1 MVQVLKRTRL
11 IAAMAQ
17 IISLSTAS
25 KLRGTVRNQQASSI
39 KAAEIRRQLLTL
51 DAYTFIGETV
61 KLSQYDK
68 GNSAN
73 VLNLLDK
80 VQDEPTDRIS
90 IDMFTLPQTYDSND
104 YVGQLHGLL
113 PTQTVYDN
121 DNFYLSMDFREH
133 RYEEV
138 NLDIFGYI
146 HHPDFQPTLFSQASQ
161 VIMNDDLDL
170 LFDTRKI
177 IGLMGL
183 LPGTNPIDSLEDIGS
198 SSIRSIGEYE
208 KLSTLSFLDKGE
220 QILNKVDHEAYAAPP
235 KLESMN
241 NWVGHLHGLLPEETI
256 YHNDDFYLSF
266 GLIENQYESMGHSII
281 DEIGKITQG
290 DKLNSEAFA
299 SARIDGDDGKMIFGL
314 IGLLPGTPSE
324 DSLFRQ
330 GDVVESNILGDQY
343 SSSSAFSVLNKITG
357 ENRVNPEAYENP
369 TMIVKEGLDYVG
381 QLHGLLPDLDNKM
394 QFLQFSLDEY
404 DVRRGEGGY
413 VGATFVDLLGTITVS
428 KTQGTTLQGS
438 ISGQDMTDFLKY

>member
-1 MVQVLKRTRL
+1 MLQVLNRIRF
-11 IAAMAQ
+11 IAVMAQ
-17 IISLSTAS
+17 IISLSEAS

-51 DAYTFIGETV
+51 DTYTFIGETV
-61 KLSQYDK
+61 KLSQYEK
-68 GNSAN
+68 GNSAS

-80 VQDEPTDRIS
+80 VQDEPSDRIS
-90 IDMFTLPQTYDSND
+90 IEMFTIPQTYDSND

-113 PTQTVYDN
+113 PTETVYNN
-121 DNFYLSMDFREH
+121 DNFFLSMDFREH

-138 NLDIFGYI
+138 YLDIFGYI
-146 HHPDFQPTLFSQASQ
+146 HNPDFQPTMFSQASQ

-170 LFDTRKI
+170 RFDTRRI

-183 LPGTNPIDSLEDIGS
+183 LPGTNPIDSLEDVGS
-198 SSIRSIGEYE
+198 NSIRIGEYE
-208 KLSTLSFLDKGE
+208 TLSTLTFLDKGE
-220 QILNKVDHEAYAAPP
+220 QILNKVDPEAFAAPP
-235 KLESMN
+235 KLDSIN
-241 NWVGHLHGLLPEETI
+241 HWVGHLHGLFPEETI

-281 DEIGKITQG
+281 DEIGKINQG
-290 DKLNSEAFA
+290 DKVNSEAFA
-299 SARIDGDDGKMIFGL
+299 SARIDGDDGKVIFGL
-314 IGLLPGTPSE
+314 IGLLPGTPSV
-324 DSLFRQ
+324 DSLFRK

-369 TMIVKEGLDYVG
+369 TLLVKKGLDYVG

-394 QFLQFSLDEY
+394 QFLQFIVDEY

-413 VGATFVDLLGTITVS
+413 IGKTFVDLLGTITVS

-438 ISGQDMTDFLKY
+438 ISGQDLVDFLNY